1 MVSSGVKLKRVL
13 FCGCLFQDSEVLY
26 RHAVQDH
33 TVTADSAEEAEDLVY
48 DYGTYDSVNEEI
60 VHLGDTIDETIREI

>member
-1 MVSSGVKLKRVL
+1 MQYKITQIREARVKRV
-13 FCGCLFQDSEVLY
+13 Y
-26 RHAVQDH
+26 I
-33 TVTADSAEEAEDLVY
+33 VTADSAEEAEDLVY